1 MIKRT
6 SINKLFLIFILV
18 LEQMSFLNIYY
29 ILYLIKKP
37 ALVAQ
42 VRSGGRQNYSNI
54 MKTTLDLN
62 FDFIMLLNSME
73 RQTRGNKITF
83 SLISFKLV
91 LRKKLINN

>member
-1 MIKRT
+1 
-6 SINKLFLIFILV
+6 
-18 LEQMSFLNIYY
+18 MSFLNIYY
-29 ILYLIKKP
+29 ILYLKRNPPLLHKCGP
-37 ALVAQ
+37 V
-42 VRSGGRQNYSNI
+42 GRQNYSNI